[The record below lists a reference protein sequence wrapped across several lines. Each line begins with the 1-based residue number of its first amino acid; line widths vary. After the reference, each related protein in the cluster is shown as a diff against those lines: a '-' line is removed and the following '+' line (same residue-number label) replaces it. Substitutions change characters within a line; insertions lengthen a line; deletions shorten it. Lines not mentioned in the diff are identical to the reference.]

1 MKTINKTLIAIAA
14 FTALNANATISVDD
28 TEQTSFDIGGEILP
42 ECKVTNNAA
51 TTATALDLSSAEAQR
66 TASISLWCN
75 TGQGTAKTTYSSI
88 NGGYMV
94 SQEGKKIAYSID
106 ISGTANDLSLTRD
119 QTVNQVS
126 GKGVDGAE
134 ATRSVSVKPLVTGFE
149 YAGTYTDTIEV
160 TVSYE

>member
-1 MKTINKTLIAIAA
+1 MNTFNKSIIAIAA
-14 FTALNANATISVDD
+14 FTALTANATISVSD
-28 TEQTSFDIGGEILP
+28 TEQTSFDIGGQILP
-42 ECKVTNNAA
+42 ECKVANNASESA
-51 TTATALDLSSAEAQR
+51 TSLDLSSTEAQT

-75 TGQGTAKTTYSSI
+75 TGQGTARTTYESV

-94 SQEGKKIAYSID
+94 SEEGKKIAYAID
-106 ISGTANDLSLTRD
+106 ISGTANDLQLTSA
-119 QTVNQVS
+119 QTINQVA
-126 GKGVDGAE
+126 GNGVEGAE